1 MSPHAGKVKI
11 HAQIMRS
18 TTPHLTA
25 LKRFATPTP
34 MIEVEIA

>member
-18 TTPHLTA
+18 TTPHLTPQVM
-25 LKRFATPTP
+25 TTH
-34 MIEVEIA
+34 